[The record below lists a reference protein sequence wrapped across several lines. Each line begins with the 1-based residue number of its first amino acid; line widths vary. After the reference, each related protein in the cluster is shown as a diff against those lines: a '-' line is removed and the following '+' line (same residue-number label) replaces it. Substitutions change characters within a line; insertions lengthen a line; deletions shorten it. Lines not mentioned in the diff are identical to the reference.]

1 MAEAISWSI
10 VTQAAAGHAEARRLL
25 VEATIDDLWALGIR
39 LTRRPDEADDVVQ
52 ETYARAFASLSGLQ
66 PTGRFEGYLARIAT
80 NLVLERWRRQRPAG
94 TLAETTVAPDD
105 VEPWQTVATREEQ
118 QRQLAA
124 IWAAIGQLG
133 PQPRAAVLLF
143 YAQGESCESIGHIL
157 DVPVGTVKTWLHR
170 ARNQVRQDAEALL
183 EGEAA
188 VGRPRTGD
196 MA

>member
-1 MAEAISWSI
+1 MAEAIAWSI
-10 VTQAAAGHAEARRLL
+10 VTQAAAGDAEARRLL
-25 VEATIDDLWALGIR
+25 VEATIDDLWALGMR

-52 ETYARAFASLSGLQ
+52 ETYARALASLSGLQ

-94 TLAETTVAPDD
+94 PLAETTVAPDAI
-105 VEPWQTVATREEQ
+105 EPWQAVAAREEE

-124 IWAAIGQLG
+124 IWAAIGQLE

-143 YAQGESCESIGHIL
+143 YAQGESCEGIGHIL

-170 ARNQVRQDAEALL
+170 ARNQVRQDAEMLL
-183 EGEAA
+183 EGEPAI
-188 VGRPRTGD
+188 GRPRTGD
-196 MA
+196 LS